1 MMGCILCVT
10 LVVSALCAYAF
21 IPNVQRHANEVG
33 TWIRGVF
40 VPAGTLPTAEIAN
53 KKIVVQI
60 PAAIVTE
67 PPRKLNGNADEKPA
81 SASTPQP
88 QNVVLPSPLF
98 DPKKDYE
105 DWNDCGPATLA
116 LDLRYWGW
124 KGDQQTIRVV
134 VKPERQ
140 DKNVNIEELAAYVN
154 QSTAGL
160 QAEIRVGG
168 DLATIQKF
176 IAAGFPVIIE
186 ESFKLEKPAWPGDDL
201 WASHFLLITGFDGKA
216 ARFTAQDVYYG
227 PDRSVSYNDVVNNW
241 QSFNHVYMVVFPL
254 DRLQQIKNLMGSDWS
269 TQVNAE
275 RALDAL
281 QSQLKMQPDNAFAW
295 FNLGSSLVALDDYQ
309 SADSAFKMARQLG
322 LPKRML
328 RYQFGPFVAAYQ
340 TGDLKDLTQL
350 VDFALKI
357 TPDSEE
363 AFYWKGLGALKAG
376 DKQGAALFFRKALE
390 ANRNFQD
397 AKNALRGINPL

>member
-1 MMGCILCVT
+1 
-10 LVVSALCAYAF
+10 
-21 IPNVQRHANEVG
+21 
-33 TWIRGVF
+33 
-40 VPAGTLPTAEIAN
+40 
-53 KKIVVQI
+53 
-60 PAAIVTE
+60 
-67 PPRKLNGNADEKPA
+67 
-81 SASTPQP
+81 
-88 QNVVLPSPLF
+88 VLPSPLF